1 MQLNGWPE
9 AGKNDAALHSKLMTT
24 ESVEMS
30 RQQSPSRPVP
40 VIVLGGGVT
49 VAAVL
54 TLLAQAGIHSYTV
67 CPQSDFVRRSRWY
80 RKLPSAISPSPDNLA
95 ELLEKLPMP
104 GAILMPCSDDWL
116 TAVAALPSSL
126 TERFPSSG
134 LPSSTIEV
142 LVDKWSFAQLLD
154 KQAVPHPRTHLI
166 ESLAQLATLPA
177 AEFQGAILK
186 PLSSVDFSSK
196 YGVKGFVVES
206 QNQALRIMA
215 DLEFPIMLQEFI
227 PGAPTAGYFLD
238 GFVDRKGQICGLLAR
253 QRLRMSPPKLGNSTL
268 MVSVR
273 LTEVAEAE
281 KSLKRLLGSIKY
293 RGTFSAEF
301 KRDARDGRFKLFEIN
316 ARPWWYIEFAARCG
330 VDVCSMAYQDAMNL
344 PVEAVDKYEV
354 GRRCVFFV
362 NDIRAWKEQRKDG
375 QGESLWSWT
384 RPWFGADGT
393 PFHWND
399 PWPAVAYARRLLRD
413 YKIRRNREKMHEL
426 LQRESTQSVRGR
438 PTI

>member
-1 MQLNGWPE
+1 
-9 AGKNDAALHSKLMTT
+9 MTRD
-24 ESVEMS
+24 SIEMS
-30 RQQSPSRPVP
+30 PQQPAQRPVP

-67 CPQSDFVRRSRWY
+67 CPPSDFVRRSRWY
-80 RKLPSAISPSPDNLA
+80 RRLPLSIAASPENLA
-95 ELLEKLPMP
+95 EALQRLPLQR
-104 GAILMPCSDDWL
+104 AILMPCSDDWL

-134 LPSSTIEV
+134 LPSSTIGV

-154 KQAVPHPRTHLI
+154 KQAIPHPRTHLI
-166 ESLAQLATLPA
+166 DSLAQLATLPA
-177 AEFQGAILK
+177 EEFEGAILK

-196 YGVKGFVVES
+196 YGVKGFVVDS

-227 PGAPTAGYFLD
+227 PGPPTAGYFLD
-238 GFVDRKGQICGLLAR
+238 GFVDRKGKVCGLLAR

-281 KSLKRLLGSIKY
+281 KSLRRLLGAIKY

-301 KRDARDGRFKLFEIN
+301 KRDARDGQFKLFEIN
-316 ARPWWYIEFAARCG
+316 ARPWWYIEFPARCG
-330 VDVCSMAYQDAMNL
+330 VDVCTMAYQDSLNL
-344 PVEAVDKYEV
+344 PVEAVEKYEV

-413 YKIRRNREKMHEL
+413 HKVRRDRERMHEL
-426 LQRESTQSVRGR
+426 LQRESTQPARRR